1 MRKRFRF
8 IMRHFWNRMMMSIF
22 FSARIGVLFNDA
34 IEVSFESFKKG
45 VSRLTFF
52 DAFER
57 PPNTPRCCCF
67 FDDARARPFERSV
80 CVCVCLFLRVFFLP
94 QNSPLFLV
102 TKFSPLYT
110 FVSHQHHHGGTP
122 GEHLRDG
129 EGPREL
135 PVLLQGKRG
144 PKRRLCSRGDLFFVM
159 CVLVVFSRVESN
171 RIELEIDPH

>member
-1 MRKRFRF
+1 
-8 IMRHFWNRMMMSIF
+8 MMMSIF
-22 FSARIGVLFNDA
+22 FSARNGVLFNDA

-57 PPNTPRCCCF
+57 PQTLPVVVFSMMRVRDPSRV
-67 FDDARARPFERSV
+67 V
-80 CVCVCLFLRVFFLP
+80 CVCVSLFTRIFSP
-94 QNSPLFLV
+94 THSPLFLL
-102 TKFSPLYT
+102 TKFSPLYK
-110 FVSHQHHHGGTP
+110 FVSHHHHHGGTP

-144 PKRRLCSRGDLFFVM
+144 PKRQSRSRDLFFV

>member
-1 MRKRFRF
+1 
-8 IMRHFWNRMMMSIF
+8 MMMSIF
-22 FSARIGVLFNDA
+22 FSARNGVLFNDA

-57 PPNTPRCCCF
+57 PPNTPRCCF
-67 FDDARARPFERSV
+67 FDDARARPFESSV
-80 CVCVCLFLRVFFLP
+80 CVSLFTRIF
-94 QNSPLFLV
+94 SP
-102 TKFSPLYT
+102 TKFATFFIDQIFPSVYK
-110 FVSHQHHHGGTP
+110 FVSHHHGGTP

-144 PKRRLCSRGDLFFVM
+144 PKRQSRSRDLFFV

>member
-1 MRKRFRF
+1 
-8 IMRHFWNRMMMSIF
+8 MRHFWNRMMMSIF

-57 PPNTPRCCCF
+57 PQTLPVVVFSMMRVRDPSRV
-67 FDDARARPFERSV
+67 V

-110 FVSHQHHHGGTP
+110 FVSHHHHHHHHHHGGTP

-144 PKRRLCSRGDLFFVM
+144 PKRRLCSRGDLFFVI